1 MYCMHWMTAM
11 ILTKCLNS
19 CAIMHDLLSDPFTN
33 EIDDI
38 SPFHVLASLVWF
50 TSGIWGCTLNTGVA

>member
-1 MYCMHWMTAM
+1 M